1 MADNTELNPG
11 AGGDIAAADDIG
23 GVKYQRVK
31 LTLGAD
37 GVNDGD
43 VASGNPIP
51 VADQD
56 VIEKLC
62 DILARLGILE
72 TARNVDGSLRVT
84 SLGGSVN
91 ISAGTVTTVT
101 TVGTVSNFT
110 QEGGYQASANV
121 QGFMNNTAAISNINN
136 CIG

>member
-62 DILARLGILE
+62 DILARL
-72 TARNVDGSLRVT
+72 RRP
-84 SLGGSVN
+84 
-91 ISAGTVTTVT
+91 
-101 TVGTVSNFT
+101 
-110 QEGGYQASANV
+110 
-121 QGFMNNTAAISNINN
+121 
-136 CIG
+136 